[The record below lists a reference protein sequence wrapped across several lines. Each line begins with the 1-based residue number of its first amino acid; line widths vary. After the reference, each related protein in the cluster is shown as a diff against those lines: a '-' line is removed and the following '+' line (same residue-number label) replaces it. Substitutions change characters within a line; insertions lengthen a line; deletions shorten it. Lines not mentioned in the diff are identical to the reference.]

1 MFQCL
6 RPTKPHSLSAIFD
19 RVVAAICNPLKDL
32 PCNQYDRRRSRSR
45 STPNCSRSNS
55 TNPRSCRCSNSR
67 RRAKADKFGLHT
79 PRLIIQFCSLR
90 YARII
95 TGEVSPVNPLKEV
108 CNKDDRRRT
117 RSRATPN
124 CSRSNSTNPRSRRC
138 TNSRRRAK
146 FFPTTNNIRNPR
158 NM

>member
-108 CNKDDRRRT
+108 CNKDDRRRART
-117 RSRATPN
+117 RTTPKSPRTN
-124 CSRSNSTNPRSRRC
+124 ATNPRPCRSP
-138 TNSRRRAK
+138 NSRRRAK